1 MKYYEQFI
9 SKKDVERIHE
19 NVVRIFENVG
29 VVFENQRALD
39 TFKEHGARVEGN
51 KVFIPRN
58 MLEEAVKTAPETF
71 QIHANTV
78 GDATLGG
85 GSMLAGGIG
94 GNIYIQD
101 GGRVRKM
108 TNRDVVD
115 QFKLNETSPV
125 TQYGLVNPFMETTGF
140 SSDQKIYGRM
150 AFALKYSSKYR
161 FSVNCITD
169 GVEAD
174 QVYDK
179 VKKGIQ
185 LVRDFEGIQDKPV
198 IMEGINPLSPLAF
211 DNAPIEKLYANCHE
225 GQALWFTPCSMPLLT
240 GPPSVAG
247 LLSTTTA
254 EALAGLVLAQLVR
267 PGTPVVF
274 GNTSAS
280 TNMRTI
286 QLCIGSPEAT
296 LIAYATAAMAD
307 FYKLPFRNGGA
318 LSDAKDVDFQAG
330 AESMMLLQATL
341 ASKPDYILHMCG
353 VLGTF
358 NIVSFE
364 KFLLDEEIIA
374 MVQRQLAGITVDDNT
389 LSYDM
394 IEKVGARGNYLQGR
408 TPKMFR
414 QEYQMAKLFNKE
426 DPNQW
431 QKEGSISV
439 RENAREK
446 VMDRLESYQA
456 PTLEKEQLELIEKY
470 IPAAFKDSIKF

>member
-1 MKYYEQFI
+1 MKFYEQFI
-9 SKKDVERIHE
+9 SKNDVEKIHE
-19 NVVRIFENVG
+19 NVVRILENVG

-39 TFKEHGARVEGN
+39 TFKEHGAKVEGN
-51 KVFIPRN
+51 KVFISRN
-58 MLEEAVKTAPETF
+58 MLEEAVKSAPETF
-71 QIHANTV
+71 QIHANSV

-85 GSMLAGGIG
+85 GSMLSGGIG

-101 GGRVRKM
+101 GGIVRKM
-108 TNRDVVD
+108 TNLDVVD

-125 TQYGLVNPFMETTGF
+125 TQYGLVNPFMETGGF
-140 SSDQKIYGRM
+140 TPEQKTYGRL
-150 AFALKYSSKYR
+150 AFALKYSNKYH

-169 GVEAD
+169 GVEKG
-174 QVYDK
+174 QVYDA

-185 LVRDFEGIQDKPV
+185 LVKQFEGMEDKTV
-198 IMEGINPLSPLAF
+198 MMEGINPLSPLAY
-211 DNAPIEKLYANCHE
+211 DHAPIEKLYANCHE

-267 PGTPVVF
+267 PGTPVIF

-296 LIAYATAAMAD
+296 LISYATAALAD
-307 FYKLPFRNGGA
+307 YYKLPFRSGGA

-341 ASKPDYILHMCG
+341 ANRPDYILHMCG

-364 KFLLDEEIIA
+364 KFLLDEEIIE
-374 MVQRQLAGITVDDNT
+374 MVRRQLEGVRVEEET
-389 LSYDM
+389 LCYNE

-414 QEYQMAKLFNKE
+414 KEFHMAQLFNKE

-431 QKEGSISV
+431 QKEGSIPV
-439 RENAREK
+439 RETARAK
-446 VMDRLESYQA
+446 VIERLDSYQ
-456 PTLEKEQLELIEKY
+456 PPVLEKAQLELVEKY
-470 IPAAFKDSIKF
+470 IPEVFRNKI